1 MNLEIPNYFDPA
13 EEIYDLQS
21 DREIWA
27 ASAPECVTGGQENNQ
42 FVIMWSNQWELIC
55 SNSHS

>member
-1 MNLEIPNYFDPA
+1 MNLEVPNYFDPA

-42 FVIMWSNQWELIC
+42 FVIM
-55 SNSHS
+55 